1 MMQRVRKGALSLGTE
16 WSGHDVGNSR
26 ISKDLKQGMEINE
39 IKWEYVGQVRE
50 NMGCTFQRREG
61 IF

>member
-1 MMQRVRKGALSLGTE
+1 MTPDLRLQRLIENNGSMMQRVRKGALSLGTE

-39 IKWEYVGQVRE
+39 IK
-50 NMGCTFQRREG
+50 
-61 IF
+61 